1 MGLRVFTNNK
11 TDKNGEVVES
21 EENII
26 PWTPLSKPISRA
38 RFALVS
44 TAGVHL
50 ISQESFNKYCGG
62 ESMKRK
68 TTCKAVT
75 GNSYNEGVNFRVLDS
90 VIIIRVLGSVAVL
103 GAFIIILA
111 GCGMGMVG
119 FHDDDEGSDGFMNEG
134 FFMDSAV
141 KGLHYESAT
150 QSGTT
155 GSDGGFNYEN
165 GELVTFK
172 MGPIVLGTSMGDEI
186 ITPIDMVPG
195 AVDEKHPTVT
205 NMLRFMQTL
214 DEDNN
219 PENGITLPGYMM
231 DELERHTINFN
242 MTIEEFEHDPNIEQF
257 MADMHLLH
265 ENYENMMM
273 VSVKDAQAHMR
284 NTMMSM
290 MGSAFDPHNMQGAFI
305 DSPVQGLY
313 YETETHFGIT
323 NEDGHFYYKI
333 GEDVSLMM
341 GDIELGRTHGKAIV
355 TPVDIVPGAIDETH
369 PTVSNMLRFLQSMDV
384 DNMPDNGIDLPDYM
398 LEELE
403 GRSIQFQM
411 THEEFENDPD
421 VLMFM
426 DTMSRTY
433 EAYNGR
439 KMVSAEDAQEH
450 MRNTMGTIEHNPTDD
465 TINDTHNGD
474 DMGNE
479 NGMMM

>member
-1 MGLRVFTNNK
+1 MDNSVFPNKNWHAHCSICVTYIDQMGEDSGNVINQKMLMGGK
-11 TDKNGEVVES
+11 T
-21 EENII
+21 
-26 PWTPLSKPISRA
+26 
-38 RFALVS
+38 
-44 TAGVHL
+44 
-50 ISQESFNKYCGG
+50 
-62 ESMKRK
+62 MKRK

-75 GNSYNEGVNFRVLDS
+75 GNSYKDGVNLRVLGS
-90 VIIIRVLGSVAVL
+90 VIIIRVLGSVAIL
-103 GAFIIILA
+103 GAFIIFLA
-111 GCGMGMVG
+111 GCGMGMGG
-119 FHDDDEGSDGFMNEG
+119 FHDDDDGSDGFMNEG

-172 MGPIVLGTSMGDEI
+172 MGPIVLGTSMGEEI

-219 PENGITLPGYMM
+219 PDNGITLPGYMM
-231 DELERHTINFN
+231 DELEGHAINFN
-242 MTIEEFEHDPNIEQF
+242 MTIEEFENDPELLLF
-257 MADMHLLH
+257 MADMHSLH
-265 ENYENMMM
+265 ENYEDRMM
-273 VSVKDAQAHMR
+273 VSVEDAQAHMR

-290 MGSAFDPHNMQGAFI
+290 MGSGVDPHNLQGAFI

-323 NEDGHFYYKI
+323 NMDGHFYYKI
-333 GEDVSLMM
+333 GEEVSFMM
-341 GDIELGRTHGKAIV
+341 GDIELGRSYGKVII
-355 TPVDIVPGAIDETH
+355 TPVDIVADAKDESH
-369 PTVSNMLRFLQSMDV
+369 PTVTNMLRFLQSMDE
-384 DNMPDNGIDLPDYM
+384 DNMPENGINLPGYM
-398 LEELE
+398 MEELE
-403 GRSIQFQM
+403 GRSINFDMTQDQFEHD
-411 THEEFENDPD
+411 TD
-421 VLMFM
+421 VRMFI

-439 KMVSAEDAQEH
+439 NMVSAEEAQEH
-450 MRNTMGTIEHNPTDD
+450 MRNTMVDIENNHIDD
-465 TINDTHNGD
+465 TIDETHNGGE
-474 DMGNE
+474 MNNE